1 VVAING
7 IVGVLRVVLSDALS
21 DALSDLLSE
30 ILSDIKSVD
39 LSDALSNDSPDVFV
53 PDLMKDALS
62 GDLIKEALSPT
73 LSNFSSS
80 ALEPLA
86 KLKALLWKV
95 GERSVVLTWTK

>member
-7 IVGVLRVVLSDALS
+7 IVGVLRVVLSDALFE
-21 DALSDLLSE
+21 ALSDVLSKNLSE
-30 ILSDIKSVD
+30 IKSVD
-39 LSDALSNDSPDVFV
+39 LSESLSKVSPDAA
-53 PDLMKDALS
+53 DLLEEALS
-62 GDLIKEALSPT
+62 GDLINDALSPT

-95 GERSVVLTWTK
+95 GELSVVLTWTK